1 MRQNKMI
8 SHSLSMFFILL
19 FLPLIASCSQD
30 EQGTS
35 WSSALMPLQSNFSIS
50 ERFKQQQEAF
60 DFNADG
66 LVDYIYYVDVT
77 GNIETISN
85 DISLDVVQPWLK
97 MDEQKKGSKTGV
109 VIIHGGDVLSSLI
122 HDKNDVSILDA
133 SAMLQS
139 KVIKKDRIKFI
150 EEAELISKAKGDI
163 ILIPTEAGIDSFIY
177 WDGLTYQL
185 YEVIDIP

>member
-1 MRQNKMI
+1 MI
-8 SHSLSMFFILL
+8 SHFAGMFLMLL
-19 FLPLIASCSQD
+19 FLPSMASGSQS

-35 WSSALMPLQSNFSIS
+35 WSSEFIPLQSNFALS
-50 ERFKQQQEAF
+50 EGFKQQQKAF

-77 GNIETISN
+77 ENIDSTSN

-109 VIIHGGDVLSSLI
+109 LIIHGGDVLSSLI
-122 HDKNDVSILDA
+122 HDKNDFSVLDA
-133 SAMLQS
+133 RAMLQS
-139 KVIKKDRIKFI
+139 KVIRKDKIKFI
-150 EEAELISKAKGDI
+150 EEAELNSKAKGDV

-177 WDGLTYQL
+177 WDGLVYQL
-185 YEVIDIP
+185 YEIVDIP

>member
-1 MRQNKMI
+1 MI
-8 SHSLSMFFILL
+8 SYFAGMFLMLL
-19 FLPLIASCSQD
+19 FLPSMASGSQS

-35 WSSALMPLQSNFSIS
+35 WSSEFIPLQSNFALS
-50 ERFKQQQEAF
+50 EGFKQQQKAF

-77 GNIETISN
+77 ENIDSTSN

-109 VIIHGGDVLSSLI
+109 LIIHGGDVLPRLI
-122 HDKNDVSILDA
+122 HDKNDFSVLDA
-133 SAMLQS
+133 RAMLQS
-139 KVIKKDRIKFI
+139 KVIRKEKIKFI
-150 EEAELISKAKGDI
+150 EEAELNSKAKGDV

-177 WDGLTYQL
+177 WDGLAYQL
-185 YEVIDIP
+185 YEIVDIP

>member
-1 MRQNKMI
+1 
-8 SHSLSMFFILL
+8 MFLMLL
-19 FLPLIASCSQD
+19 FLPLVASCSQN

-35 WSSALMPLQSNFSIS
+35 WSSALIPLQSNFSIS
-50 ERFKQQQEAF
+50 ERFKQQEAF

-66 LVDYIYYVDVT
+66 LVDYIYYVNVT
-77 GNIETISN
+77 ENIESISN
-85 DISLDVVQPWLK
+85 DIPLDIVQPWLK
-97 MDEQKKGSKTGV
+97 IDDQKKGSKTGV
-109 VIIHGGDVLSSLI
+109 IIIHGGDVLPSLI
-122 HDKNDVSILDA
+122 HDKNDFSVLDA

-139 KVIKKDRIKFI
+139 KVIKKDKIKLI
-150 EEAELISKAKGDI
+150 EEAELSSKAKGDI